1 LENHLKVYK
10 SDKFDVED
18 TASLSL
24 FLYPHTLFVF
34 AKDQNQANI
43 AIHQYS
49 DFSIEKLEGLFHF
62 DPLLRNDVPIKFYW
76 HHSGFSLVP
85 GLLFQQG
92 QERTYL
98 QFAKELSEDVHLFSS
113 ALDSN
118 NLQVVSYIDL
128 KLKKNLE
135 ARFSEVTLYHGCCS
149 FLSYLFK
156 ERFNLIGQEILVN
169 YFKSHIYIA
178 AFTDQDLSV
187 FNIFELNTKEDALK
201 YVLIVMNQ
209 MKFERKHVR
218 VTLYGATEKSGIT
231 EEWGKDYFQNFRLA
245 NPHANQNYTQ
255 GFKQL
260 KAENVFEAY
269 WQFE

>member
-1 LENHLKVYK
+1 MWRTQRAYH
-10 SDKFDVED
+10 FFFIP
-18 TASLSL
+18 TH
-24 FLYPHTLFVF
+24 FLYLPRIKTRQTSPFI
-34 AKDQNQANI
+34 NI
-43 AIHQYS
+43 PIS
-49 DFSIEKLEGLFHF
+49 TKRSLKDFSILILYCETT
-62 DPLLRNDVPIKFYW
+62 
-76 HHSGFSLVP
+76 SGFSLVP
-85 GLLFQQG
+85 GMLFQPG

-98 QFAKELSEDVHLFSS
+98 QFAKELSEDIHLFSS
-113 ALDSN
+113 GLDSN
-118 NLQVVSYIDL
+118 NLQVVSAIDL

-135 ARFSEVTLYHGCCS
+135 ARYSEVTLYHGSCS

-187 FNIFELNTKEDALK
+187 FNIFELQTKDDVLK

-209 MKFERKHVR
+209 MKFDRNHVR
-218 VTLYGATEKSGIT
+218 VTLFGATEKSGIT